1 LKGLELVL
9 LGIGAILGALL
20 RYKIAESPLVIGGLS
35 FNILIVNVVGSFL
48 LGIFSVLS
56 LTWNLD
62 PKYSFF
68 FVIGFCG
75 SLTTMSSFA
84 IEVTNL
90 LDNKQ
95 IVLAM
100 VNVFTNVGLSILA
113 IFGGRIF
120 ASFFV

>member
-1 LKGLELVL
+1 LKGFELVL

-20 RYKIAESPLVIGGLS
+20 RYKIAESPFVIGGLP

-68 FVIGFCG
+68 FAIGFCG

-84 IEVTNL
+84 LEVTNL

-100 VNVFTNVGLSILA
+100 VNVFANVGLSILA

>member
-1 LKGLELVL
+1 MKGLELVL

-20 RYKIAESPLVIGGLS
+20 RYKIAESPLVIGGLP

-68 FVIGFCG
+68 FAIGFCG

-84 IEVTNL
+84 LEVTNL

>member
-20 RYKIAESPLVIGGLS
+20 RYKIAESPLVIGGLP

-68 FVIGFCG
+68 FAIGFCG

-84 IEVTNL
+84 LEVTNL

>member
-1 LKGLELVL
+1 MKGLELVL

-20 RYKIAESPLVIGGLS
+20 RYKIAESPLVIGGLP
-35 FNILIVNVVGSFL
+35 FNILIVNIVGSFL

-68 FVIGFCG
+68 FAIGFCG

-84 IEVTNL
+84 LEVTNL

-100 VNVFTNVGLSILA
+100 INVFTNVGLSILA